1 MLSTARYLATVPVTK
16 DAVRAFL
23 RQSTWDATVVQLV
36 VSMIGFTAVVITSAG
51 LRHEE

>member
-16 DAVRAFL
+16 DVRAFL
-23 RQSTWDATVVQLV
+23 RQSTWDAIVVQLV